1 MTDTPILYSFR
12 RCPYAMRARMAIAY
26 ADVSVGLREVVLKEK
41 PPAMLDV
48 SPKGTVPVVIDID
61 GRIIEESRDVMRW
74 ALDQNDPDAW
84 LTGLGLDNPLIL
96 ACDDDF
102 KPWLDRY
109 KYAVRFPEQDEIW
122 YRGQAEAFLATLE
135 SRLGDTQFLNGYAL
149 SVTDIAIFPFIR
161 QFANVDSKWWES
173 HPYPNVPR
181 WLDGLVSSALFSR
194 VMKKY
199 PQWQD
204 GDPEIPFPA

>member
-1 MTDTPILYSFR
+1 
-12 RCPYAMRARMAIAY
+12 MRARMAIAY
-26 ADVSVGLREVVLKEK
+26 AGINVGLREVVLKDK
-41 PPAMLDV
+41 PPAMLEV
-48 SPKGTVPVVIDID
+48 SPKGTVPVVIDVD

-84 LTGLGLDNPLIL
+84 LAGLGLDDPLIS

-102 KPWLDRY
+102 KHWLDRY
-109 KYAVRFPEQDEIW
+109 KYAVRFPEQGEIW

-135 SRLGDTQFLNGYAL
+135 LKLGDARFLNGSTL
-149 SVTDIAIFPFIR
+149 GVTDVAVFPFIR
-161 QFANVDSKWWES
+161 QFANVDMKWWES
-173 HPYPNVPR
+173 KPYPNVAR
-181 WLDGLVSSALFSR
+181 WLAGLIASELFVA

-199 PQWQD
+199 PQWRD

>member
-1 MTDTPILYSFR
+1 
-12 RCPYAMRARMAIAY
+12 MRARMAIAY
-26 ADVSVGLREVVLKEK
+26 ADINVGLREVVLKDK
-41 PPAMLDV
+41 PPAMLEV
-48 SPKGTVPVVIDID
+48 SPKGTVPILIDVD

-84 LTGLGLDNPLIL
+84 LDGLGLDDPLIS

-102 KPWLDRY
+102 KHWLDRY

-122 YRGQAEAFLATLE
+122 YRGQAEAFLVALE
-135 SRLGDTQFLNGYAL
+135 TRLEKAQFLTGSAL

-161 QFANVDSKWWES
+161 QFANVDLKWWDGR
-173 HPYPNVPR
+173 PYPNISR
-181 WLDGLVSSALFSR
+181 WLDSLISSELFIR

-199 PQWQD
+199 PQWRD

>member
-1 MTDTPILYSFR
+1 
-12 RCPYAMRARMAIAY
+12 MAIAY
-26 ADVSVGLREVVLKEK
+26 AGINVGLREVVLKDK
-41 PPAMLDV
+41 PPAMLEV
-48 SPKGTVPVVIDID
+48 SPKGTVPVVIDVD

-84 LTGLGLDNPLIL
+84 LAGLGLDDPLIS

-102 KPWLDRY
+102 KHWLDRY

-135 SRLGDTQFLNGYAL
+135 LKLGDARFLNGSTL
-149 SVTDIAIFPFIR
+149 GVTDVAVFPFIR
-161 QFANVDSKWWES
+161 QFANVDMKWWES
-173 HPYPNVPR
+173 KPYPNVAR
-181 WLDGLVSSALFSR
+181 WLAGLIASELFVA

-199 PQWQD
+199 PQWRD

>member
-1 MTDTPILYSFR
+1 
-12 RCPYAMRARMAIAY
+12 MAIAY
-26 ADVSVGLREVVLKEK
+26 AGINVGLREVVLKDK
-41 PPAMLDV
+41 PPAMLEV
-48 SPKGTVPVVIDID
+48 SPKGTVPVVIDVD

-84 LTGLGLDNPLIL
+84 RAGLGLDDPLIS

-102 KPWLDRY
+102 KHWLDRY

-135 SRLGDTQFLNGYAL
+135 LKLGDARFLNGSTL
-149 SVTDIAIFPFIR
+149 GVTDVAVFPFIR
-161 QFANVDSKWWES
+161 QFANVDMKWWES
-173 HPYPNVPR
+173 KPYPNVAR
-181 WLDGLVSSALFSR
+181 WLAGLIASELFVA

-199 PQWQD
+199 PQWRD

>member
-1 MTDTPILYSFR
+1 
-12 RCPYAMRARMAIAY
+12 MRARMAIAY
-26 ADVSVGLREVVLKEK
+26 AEINVGLREVVLKDK
-41 PPAMLDV
+41 PPAMLEV
-48 SPKGTVPVVIDID
+48 SPKGTVPVVIDVD

-84 LTGLGLDNPLIL
+84 LAGLGLDDPLIS

-102 KPWLDRY
+102 KHWLDRY

-122 YRGQAEAFLATLE
+122 YRGQAEAFLVTLE
-135 SRLGDTQFLNGYAL
+135 TRLEKAQFLTGSAL

-161 QFANVDSKWWES
+161 QFANVDLKWWEN
-173 HPYPNVPR
+173 HPYPNTAR
-181 WLDGLVSSALFSR
+181 WLDGLVSSELFIR

-199 PQWQD
+199 PQWRD

>member
-1 MTDTPILYSFR
+1 
-12 RCPYAMRARMAIAY
+12 MRARMAIAY
-26 ADVSVGLREVVLKEK
+26 AGINVGLREVVLKDK
-41 PPAMLDV
+41 PPAMLEV
-48 SPKGTVPVVIDID
+48 SPKGTVPVVIDVD

-84 LTGLGLDNPLIL
+84 LAGLGLDDPLIS

-102 KPWLDRY
+102 KHWLDRY

-135 SRLGDTQFLNGYAL
+135 LKLGDARFLNGSTL
-149 SVTDIAIFPFIR
+149 GVTDVAVFPFIR
-161 QFANVDSKWWES
+161 QFANVDMKWWES
-173 HPYPNVPR
+173 KPYPNVAR
-181 WLDGLVSSALFSR
+181 WLAGLVSSELFVA

-199 PQWQD
+199 PQWRD